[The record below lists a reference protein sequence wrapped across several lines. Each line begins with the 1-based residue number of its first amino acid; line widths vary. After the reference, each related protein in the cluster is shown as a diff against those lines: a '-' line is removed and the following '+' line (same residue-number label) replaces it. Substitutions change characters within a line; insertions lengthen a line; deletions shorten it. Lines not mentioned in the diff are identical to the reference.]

1 MIENLLSKF
10 SYDMWVALAILAGLL
25 AWAFAK
31 GRKDPRSKKAPTPRE
46 QRETTQ
52 RPRDENP
59 QSQTDSSS
67 RKKPRAVQK
76 GSTDEFTSSRTS
88 SPQESPVTPTSH
100 ALKVLTQI
108 FHPAS
113 RLNS

>member
-31 GRKDPRSKKAPTPRE
+31 GRKDPRSKKAPTSRE

-52 RPRDENP
+52 RPSGESP
-59 QSQTDSSS
+59 HEETDSS
-67 RKKPRAVQK
+67 P
-76 GSTDEFTSSRTS
+76 
-88 SPQESPVTPTSH
+88 
-100 ALKVLTQI
+100 
-108 FHPAS
+108 
-113 RLNS
+113 